1 MVQRHRGGGPP
12 PRPSAD
18 GPDGYDPEAQG
29 YVLEQQGSPYDPL
42 SEDVGED
49 GLGYGANYPIA
60 DAATPDPAP
69 PEMAYAVHTQACTYV
84 LDQEGICRWIVA
96 RQGAVPP
103 EVRKCVGAQFVA
115 CLDLASKGGLVPD
128 LRLNAM
134 GLFVRLN
141 EQGRMVLLRTGP
153 ILRVDG
159 GQPGANAAAASTPP
173 PAFGDAPQQYAVLY
187 GKKAGVPLNGPGS
200 GLAPGRPG
208 SARQGEPEQPGTRA
222 TRKPT
227 PSGPRR

>member
-1 MVQRHRGGGPP
+1 MVQRHRGGGAPP
-12 PRPSAD
+12 HPSGD
-18 GPDGYDPEAQG
+18 GPAGYDPEAQG
-29 YVLEQQGSPYDPL
+29 YVLEQEGSPFDPS

-153 ILRVDG
+153 IVRVDG
-159 GQPGANAAAASTPP
+159 GQPGANPATASTPP
-173 PAFGDAPQQYAVLY
+173 PAFGDPAQQHAILY
-187 GKKAGVPLNGPGS
+187 GKKAGIPLTGPGPA
-200 GLAPGRPG
+200 LAPGRPDG
-208 SARQGEPEQPGTRA
+208 AEPSEPEHLRTRA
-222 TRKPT
+222 TRKP
-227 PSGPRR
+227 GPRR